1 MSSRSREIAVRTF
14 SSQGWVAASKAL
26 FQATGVTVNALD
38 FEVGDALS
46 EGGHCSFCTL
56 AASAD
61 GPSARACFGD
71 CATPGAGIT
80 RVICRSGLP
89 TLVAPIELERDIVG
103 YLVIGGFVT
112 STRERRKLYEQLLA
126 KGGTEESARL
136 SLKSL
141 AIVSRR
147 QAEGYLEIALASARA
162 MLDATLERRSSTD
175 RVEEL
180 KLFVSAGQHVVETE
194 RLDAVTLGSIA
205 EEAVALVGGQAGAV
219 LRQGGNV
226 LEVVARTEF
235 WRGQVGALVPLEGT
249 ASGRA
254 VSTGRT
260 VVSSSA
266 SSASKTAALALPL
279 TIGDRVL
286 GVLEVRLPTEA
297 LPIAPERIARL
308 DRFGR
313 FIAIA
318 LERDDERAQVERAAA
333 GYRQLNEL
341 AATLGGQTDMDG
353 VSKIVTSVLDK
364 AFSYDIAGLVLTS
377 YGRDHADVVICGDV
391 TRGELDLILGEAAG
405 RDVAEQPFETVRT
418 VTHRGLIV
426 DDGIE
431 REDWATVV
439 VELSHGGLELG
450 YLLLAR
456 ADGVRYNNQDR
467 LLLEGI
473 AAHAGAA
480 FGRAA
485 LFGRIR
491 DDYAKTIAALSATL
505 DAGERMPSGHS
516 TRVMGYAM
524 MIGEELGLGY
534 EDIEQLRFAGLLH
547 DIGKTGLPG
556 EILLK
561 PSRLTAEE
569 LAQVHSHAEIG
580 ASIVDQIEF
589 LKALTPVI
597 LHHHEHWDGSG
608 YPLGLSGEDIP
619 LMARILCVADSFD
632 AMTTKSSYKKRM
644 TYANARRELER
655 SVGTHF
661 DPRVV
666 AALLEALDREVL
678 AGSTGL
684 LASSDIGSRPG
695 LPS

>member
-1 MSSRSREIAVRTF
+1 MSSRSREIATSTF
-14 SSQGWVAASKAL
+14 SSEGWKAAGTAL

-38 FEVGDALS
+38 FAVGDALGEAS
-46 EGGHCSFCTL
+46 RCSFCNL
-56 AASAD
+56 AGSTES
-61 GPSARACFGD
+61 PSPHTCYGESP
-71 CATPGAGIT
+71 TPGSDAS
-80 RVICRSGLP
+80 RVVCRSGLP
-89 TLVAPIELERDIVG
+89 TLIAPVEVG
-103 YLVIGGFVT
+103 ADPVGHLVLGGFVT
-112 STRERRKLYEQLLA
+112 STRERRRLYEQLLSR
-126 KGGTEESARL
+126 GVSEDSARVM
-136 SLKSL
+136 LKSL
-141 AIVSRR
+141 ALVPRH
-147 QAEGYLEIALASARA
+147 QAEGYLQIALASARA
-162 MLDATLERRSSTD
+162 MLDAAAERRASSD

-180 KLFVSAGQHVVETE
+180 RLFVSAGQHVVETE
-194 RLDAVTLGSIA
+194 CLDAVSLGAIA
-205 EEAVALVGGQAGAV
+205 EEAVALMGGEAGAV
-219 LRQGGNV
+219 LRQGGNL

-235 WRGQVGALVPLEGT
+235 WRGPVGALVPREGT

-254 VSTGRT
+254 LTTGRT
-260 VVSSSA
+260 VVSGTASA
-266 SSASKTAALALPL
+266 SSKSAALALPL
-279 TIGDRVL
+279 TIGERVL
-286 GVLEVRLPTEA
+286 GVLEVRLPASA
-297 LPIAPERIARL
+297 LPVSPERVSRL

-318 LERDDERAQVERAAA
+318 LERDDERELVARAAA
-333 GYRQLNEL
+333 GYAQLNEL

-353 VSKIVTSVLDK
+353 VSRIVTDVLDK
-364 AFSYDIAGLVLTS
+364 AFAYDIAGLILTS
-377 YGRDHADVVICGDV
+377 YGRDHAEIVVSGDV
-391 TRGELDLILGEAAG
+391 TSGELDLVLGEAAG
-405 RDVAEQPFETVRT
+405 RDAASTPFETMRT
-418 VTHRGLIV
+418 VTRRGLV
-426 DDGIE
+426 IE
-431 REDWATVV
+431 GEAERQDWATVS

-456 ADGVRYNNQDR
+456 TDGVRYNVQDR

-516 TRVMGYAM
+516 SRVMGYAM

-561 PSRLTAEE
+561 PSRLSAEE
-569 LAQVHSHAEIG
+569 LAKVRAHAEIG

-589 LKALTPVI
+589 LKSLTPII

-644 TYANARRELER
+644 TFGTARHELEVN
-655 SVGTHF
+655 VGTQF
-661 DPRVV
+661 DARVV
-666 AALLEALDREVL
+666 AALLEALDKQAL

-684 LASSDIGSRPG
+684 LAVAEDGVRED
-695 LPS
+695 LPA

>member
-1 MSSRSREIAVRTF
+1 LATLIAPV
-14 SSQGWVAASKAL
+14 SI
-26 FQATGVTVNALD
+26 
-38 FEVGDALS
+38 
-46 EGGHCSFCTL
+46 EGNLAGH
-56 AASAD
+56 
-61 GPSARACFGD
+61 
-71 CATPGAGIT
+71 
-80 RVICRSGLP
+80 
-89 TLVAPIELERDIVG
+89 LVL
-103 YLVIGGFVT
+103 GGFVT
-112 STRERRKLYEQLLA
+112 STRERRRLYEQLMSRNV
-126 KGGTEESARL
+126 TEESARQT
-136 SLKSL
+136 LKSL
-141 AIVSRR
+141 SLVPRS
-147 QAEGYLEIALASARA
+147 QAEGYLQIALASARV
-162 MLDATLERRSSTD
+162 MLDATAERRASSD

-180 KLFVSAGQHVVETE
+180 RLFVSAGQHVVETE
-194 RLDAVTLGSIA
+194 RLDEVSLGAIA

-219 LRQGGNV
+219 LRQAGNL
-226 LEVVARTEF
+226 LEVVARTES
-235 WRGQVGALVPLEGT
+235 WRGQVGALVPKEGT

-254 VSTGRT
+254 ITTGRT
-260 VVSSSA
+260 VVSGGA
-266 SSASKTAALALPL
+266 SSAAKSAALALPL

-286 GVLEVRLPTEA
+286 GVLEVRLPASA
-297 LPIAPERIARL
+297 LPVSPERVARL

-318 LERDDERAQVERAAA
+318 LERDDERALVERAAV
-333 GYRQLNEL
+333 GYAQLNQL

-353 VSKIVTSVLDK
+353 VARIVTGVLD
-364 AFSYDIAGLVLTS
+364 ASFSYDVAGLILTS
-377 YGRDHADVVICGDV
+377 YGRDHADVVVCGDV
-391 TRGELDLILGEAAG
+391 KRGELDLVLGDAAG
-405 RDVAEQPFETVRT
+405 RDAVAEPFATMRIG
-418 VTHRGLIV
+418 THRGAV
-426 DDGIE
+426 TEGDAE
-431 REDWATVV
+431 RQDWATVV
-439 VELSHGGLELG
+439 VELSHGDLELG

-456 ADGVRYNNQDR
+456 ADGVRYNSQDR

-524 MIGEELGLGY
+524 MIGEELGMGF
-534 EDIEQLRFAGLLH
+534 EDVEQLRFAGLLH

-589 LKALTPVI
+589 LKSLTPVI
-597 LHHHEHWDGSG
+597 LHHHERWDGSG
-608 YPLGLSGEDIP
+608 YPMGLSGEDIP
-619 LMARILCVADSFD
+619 LLARILCVADAFD

-644 TYANARRELER
+644 PFATARKELEAN
-655 SVGTHF
+655 VGTHF

-666 AALLEALDREVL
+666 GALLEALDKQAL
-678 AGSTGL
+678 AGATGL
-684 LASSDIGSRPG
+684 LVAPEDMTRRD
-695 LPS
+695 LPA